1 MLGRVTPAAVRY
13 VGRHLHAYSNLPEVT
28 SILWIGLDWIHGHS
42 ALHLTVGT
50 TSAMSLGSV
59 PHAMH
64 CAAHFFFTL
73 DQRSISSNP
82 SKLDSSNDTDC
93 PIVRIPATQRQSLDH
108 QRPTNN
114 MRYFETE
121 SLDFGPLMIAE
132 TAARRTRR

>member
-50 TSAMSLGSV
+50 TSAMALC
-59 PHAMH
+59 PMQCTALHT
-64 CAAHFFFTL
+64 FFTL

-82 SKLDSSNDTDC
+82 SKLDSSNDSDY

-108 QRPTNN
+108 QCPTNN

-121 SLDFGPLMIAE
+121 SLDSGPPMMAE